1 MSNEHTLNAITELN
15 QAFEAFKSANDD
27 RLNALEQKKT
37 DPIAVDKVERLNT
50 LMDQISVKLNQTNK
64 ATQRPFLGQSS
75 SSDDLELK
83 AFNQYLLTGNK
94 AGLPSLE
101 KKYLDGSTPEKGGVL
116 IPNVISEDI
125 GDEVKNL
132 CPLMT
137 LANVVILNTGTR
149 HRFPRV
155 KADGG
160 GDFKFNAYLADANK
174 HWGSVSKPSDDKEE
188 LQIEMVEIPLHTIN
202 YNHKIAWDLL
212 ENLNLNLNF
221 NLTSFLKK
229 GMSEHVGSTCNRAFF
244 YGDGDK
250 KPKGLLTDLVD
261 NNTEKYKIEAI
272 KTDQNGGLK
281 ENEEYKILLDLMG
294 SLKSRYNTGAS
305 WLISREAMK
314 LFRSIKAP
322 DEQRYLWTPNHMVD
336 GTSSF
341 LGYPVTQ
348 CDEFKPLSDNDVAV
362 IFGNFKQGYTI
373 VHREVIT
380 LIRDDMTPKPDVE
393 FLMRYGY
400 GGSVTNGEALKAL
413 KFCTK

>member
-1 MSNEHTLNAITELN
+1 MSNEQTLNAITELN
-15 QAFEAFKSANDD
+15 QAFEAFKSANDE

-50 LMDQISVKLNQTNK
+50 LMDQISVRLNQTNK

-75 SSDDLELK
+75 CDDLELK

-116 IPNVISEDI
+116 IPNVITEDI

-132 CPLMT
+132 CPLLN
-137 LANVVILNTGTR
+137 LANVVMLNTGTR

-202 YNHKIAWDLL
+202 YNHKIAWELL
-212 ENLNLNLNF
+212 ENLNFDLV
-221 NLTSFLKK
+221 SFLKK
-229 GMSEHVGSTCNRAFF
+229 QMSEHVGSTCNRAFF

-261 NNTEKYKIEAI
+261 DSGKKYKIQAL
-272 KTDQNGGLK
+272 KTNANGGFE
-281 ENEEYKILLDLMG
+281 ENAEYKTLLELMG
-294 SLKSRYNTGAS
+294 SLKSRYTTGAS
-305 WLISREAMK
+305 WLMSREAMK
-314 LFRSIKAP
+314 LFRGIKAP
-322 DEQRYLWTPNHMVD
+322 NDQRYLWTPNHIVD

-348 CDEFKPLSDNDVAV
+348 CDEFKPLSENDVAV

-373 VHREVIT
+373 VHREDIS
-380 LIRDDMTPKPDVE
+380 LIRDEMTSKPDVE

-413 KFCTK
+413 KFCTE

>member
-1 MSNEHTLNAITELN
+1 MSNEHTLSAITELN
-15 QAFEAFKSANDD
+15 QAFEAFKNANDE

-83 AFNQYLLTGNK
+83 AFNHYLLTGNK
-94 AGLPSLE
+94 AGLAQLE
-101 KKYLDGSTPEKGGVL
+101 TKYLDGSTPEKGGVL
-116 IPNVISEDI
+116 IPNVISEPID
-125 GDEVKNL
+125 DEIKNL
-132 CPLMT
+132 CPLMK
-137 LANVVILNTGTR
+137 LANVVMLNTSTR
-149 HRFPRV
+149 YRFPRF
-155 KADGG
+155 KADVD
-160 GDFKFNAYLADANK
+160 GDFKFNAYLADSNK
-174 HWGSVSKPSDDKEE
+174 HWGNVSKSSDDKEE

-202 YNHKIAWDLL
+202 YNHKIAWDIM
-212 ENLNLNLNF
+212 ENIENSNF
-221 NLTSFLKK
+221 SLSSFLKN
-229 GMSEHVGSTCNRAFF
+229 GLSEHVGTKCNQAFF
-244 YGDGDK
+244 YGDGSK
-250 KPKGLLTDLVD
+250 KPKGLLMDLVD
-261 NNTEKYKIEAI
+261 NHTEKYKIEAI

-281 ENEEYKILLDLMG
+281 ENEEYQILLELMG
-294 SLKSRYNTGAS
+294 SLKSRYNTEAS
-305 WLISREAMK
+305 WLMSREAMK
-314 LFRSIKAP
+314 LFRGIKAP
-322 DEQRYLWTPNHMVD
+322 NDHRYLWTPNHIVD

-373 VHREVIT
+373 VHREGISI
-380 LIRDDMTPKPDVE
+380 IRDDMTSKPDVE
-393 FLMRYGY
+393 LLMRYGY